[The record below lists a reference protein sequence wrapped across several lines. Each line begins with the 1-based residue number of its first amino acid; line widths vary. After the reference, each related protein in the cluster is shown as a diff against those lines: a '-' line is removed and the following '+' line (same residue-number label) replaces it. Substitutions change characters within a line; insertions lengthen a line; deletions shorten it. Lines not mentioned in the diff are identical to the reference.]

1 MSEVAEK
8 TNYSD
13 TEEKGQISQIEEGSL
28 RQSNGEL
35 QSPTTPT
42 LSPEEKALVWKLDKR
57 ILPITC
63 LLYLFACEYLL
74 EVTWCG
80 QN

>member
-8 TNYSD
+8 NNYSD
-13 TEEKGQISQIEEGSL
+13 TEEKGQISQIEEGSP

-35 QSPTTPT
+35 QSTTTPG

-63 LLYLFACEYLL
+63 LLYLFACAFPLK
-74 EVTWCG
+74 VSWCG